1 MNFRDYKTA
10 SKYAEQINAGY
21 SARLSNAFIQS
32 SPEYDASPEG
42 MAFNHGWYLAD
53 ADEMKRKDGIY

>member
-21 SARLSNAFIQS
+21 SARLSNTTLHHELNSGTPEHEAFR
-32 SPEYDASPEG
+32 
-42 MAFNHGWYLAD
+42 HGWLQAD
-53 ADEMKRKDGIY
+53 ADEMKRKEAGC